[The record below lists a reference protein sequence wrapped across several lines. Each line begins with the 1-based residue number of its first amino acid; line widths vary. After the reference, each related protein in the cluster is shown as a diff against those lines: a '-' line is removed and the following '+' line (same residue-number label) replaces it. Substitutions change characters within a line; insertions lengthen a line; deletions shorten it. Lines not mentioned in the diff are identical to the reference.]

1 MKTSILRS
9 NDECYFGVE
18 ITPHHADSGA
28 RRRIMAPARSVR
40 LKLRVERA
48 DVLRVR
54 KAIVEF
60 GGAGSDLI
68 KISPQRGSSRVS
80 LLVQAQRDTLAR
92 IKNLVQAVPMTF
104 GRNEQAVSVPSARPG
119 TKPDYF
125 LVVTVVCMALMTAL
139 FAVPFVVRLLAQ
151 S

>member
-1 MKTSILRS
+1 MKS
-9 NDECYFGVE
+9 
-18 ITPHHADSGA
+18 A
-28 RRRIMAPARSVR
+28 R
-40 LKLRVERA
+40 LELRVERA

-60 GGAGSDLI
+60 GGAGL
-68 KISPQRGSSRVS
+68 PV
-80 LLVQAQRDTLAR
+80 
-92 IKNLVQAVPMTF
+92 TF
-104 GRNEQAVSVPSARPG
+104 GRNDQAVNVPRARPG

-151 S
+151 P